1 MTMEPG
7 QSPLSRPGTVFELV
21 RDPADLPPDL
31 VLRNAEWGL
40 IFTITGEHT
49 AAQVGDHLGLPPAER
64 DAAFDRLRS
73 LGLIRERPVN
83 REEYLRAAATIR
95 DDEPKTLAAFL
106 RSRGP
111 RVPDAEPVVTKQPQP
126 ETAPPPPPEPQ
137 GPSPEEVLA
146 ALSEVT
152 DDRRTRAV
160 PTFDREALLSFQP
173 LAHPTT
179 AAAPTPEPPAPE
191 PSAPEP
197 PAPETPAPEP
207 RPSGAPA
214 PETPA
219 PGVSEGA
226 PDLPASRLSVRALM
240 QYILDRA
247 ADLHAGQLDI
257 YRVFIRVN
265 TKLLKRNGIHT
276 LRFEEDRL
284 ISDPE
289 LQDAI
294 AASMQRTL
302 GLPCPREIF
311 V

>member
-1 MTMEPG
+1 MEPG
-7 QSPLSRPGTVFELV
+7 QPPPSRPGAVFELV
-21 RDPADLPPDL
+21 CDLADLPPDL

-40 IFTITGEHT
+40 IFTITGGHT
-49 AAQVGDHLGLPPAER
+49 AAQIGDHLGLSPAER

-111 RVPDAEPVVTKQPQP
+111 RVPGAEPVVTQQSQPRLQP
-126 ETAPPPPPEPQ
+126 EIAPPPSPEPQ
-137 GPSPEEVLA
+137 GPSPEEVLE

-179 AAAPTPEPPAPE
+179 AAAPTPEPPT
-191 PSAPEP
+191 PEP